1 LIQVNARDSN
11 PVLVRAPR
19 RARVGRRTLPKGTAP
34 PATAEINNG
43 QITHIPG
50 ELGVWVFIL
59 GDMGVFT
66 ETCQK

>member
-1 LIQVNARDSN
+1 MLEIAIRCWSGRHGGLASADAHS
-11 PVLVRAPR
+11 LRVRR
-19 RARVGRRTLPKGTAP
+19 P